1 MSIISYTGLNYNDTV
16 RNKLT
21 IKDKRYISSL
31 TYFRT
36 ITMNENNTEI
46 YNLKLKILFKI
57 LNKKAKKINQNF
69 RNYKI
74 INFNKLQNCYKKLYF
89 LRDYNDNKYLCSD
102 IVYKIFNSL
111 KLLQK

>member
-1 MSIISYTGLNYNDTV
+1 MSIISYTGLNYKDTV

-31 TYFRT
+31 TFYNT
-36 ITMNENNTEI
+36 ITIIENSNEI
-46 YNLKLKILFKI
+46 YNLKLNILYKI
-57 LNKKAKKINQNF
+57 LNKKAKKINKNF

-74 INFNKLQNCYKKLYF
+74 VNLNKLQNSYKKIYF
-89 LRDYNDNKYLCSD
+89 LRDFNDNKKICSD